1 MGATVP
7 PPLHGVRVLDLGR
20 EIAGPLCARF
30 LSRMGADVIKV
41 EPPLGDP
48 IRRANSTSGA
58 RTGES
63 SPGHLY
69 ANEGKRSVVMD
80 LATPSGRQVFLRL
93 VRTADIVIENFEP
106 QVLADL
112 DLDYPVLRAANPGV
126 ILTSISAYGDTGP
139 YRDFQAREL
148 TLFAMGG
155 HMYRSGA
162 PDRPPVRMGGH
173 PTEVLA
179 ALGAGYATLAA
190 LRMRA
195 AGGQH
200 VTYSAFESQV
210 TSHAQAMV
218 EVSYYGMETGGDAPR
233 GAAGIRGLLARDGLA
248 MISAQEQQMPR
259 LAALVGAPPEL
270 GQVDPMDRGGRRG
283 ELMERVAEW
292 ASQRTARE
300 VYELG
305 QGARV
310 PASFVA
316 SPQDLLESPQYRHR
330 NFIREVEQPELGTV
344 AVPGLP
350 FKWPESEVPERPAPR
365 LGEHTVEVLESL
377 DMTRDQILRLA
388 AAGVV
393 A

>member
-1 MGATVP
+1 MP
-7 PPLHGVRVLDLGR
+7 PPLDGVRVLDVGR

-30 LSRMGADVIKV
+30 FSRMGADVIKV

-48 IRRANSTSGA
+48 VRRASTRPGQA

-69 ANEGKRSVVMD
+69 ANEGKRSVVID
-80 LATPSGRQVFLRL
+80 LTTPSGRGVFLRL
-93 VRTADIVIENFEP
+93 VRSADIVIENFEP
-106 QVLADL
+106 SVLPDL
-112 DLDYPVLRAANPGV
+112 GLGYETLRATNPAV
-126 ILTSISAYGDTGP
+126 ILTSISGYGDGGP
-139 YRDFQAREL
+139 YRDFQSREL

-155 HMYRSGA
+155 HMFRSGA
-162 PDRPPVRMGGH
+162 ADRPPVRMGGH

-179 ALGAGYATLAA
+179 ALGAAYATLAA

-200 VTYSAFESQV
+200 VTFSIFESQV

-218 EVSYYGMETGGDAPR
+218 EVSYYGMETGGEAPR

-292 ASQRTARE
+292 AAERTARE

-316 SPQDLLESPQYRHR
+316 SPQDLLESPQYHHR
-330 NFIREVEQPELGTV
+330 NFIREVDQPGLGMV
-344 AVPGLP
+344 AIPGLP
-350 FKWPESEVPERPAPR
+350 FKWPESEVPERPAPL
-365 LGEHTVEVLESL
+365 LGEHTVEVLESV
-377 DMTRDQILRLA
+377 DVTREEIVRLT